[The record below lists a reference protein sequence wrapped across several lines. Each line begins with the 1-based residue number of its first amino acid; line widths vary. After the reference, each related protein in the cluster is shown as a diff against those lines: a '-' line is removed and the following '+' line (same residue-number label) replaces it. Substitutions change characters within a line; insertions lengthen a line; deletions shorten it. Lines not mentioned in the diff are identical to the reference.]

1 MEIFNF
7 LFFPVELFD
16 IIVLRVRI
24 TGEGGGEGIKTCDSG
39 GHGIAS
45 IPGKDTSLLSR
56 RRGS

>member
-24 TGEGGGEGIKTCDSG
+24 TGGGGE
-39 GHGIAS
+39 
-45 IPGKDTSLLSR
+45 SR
-56 RRGS
+56 RVIVVGTE

>member
-24 TGEGGGEGIKTCDSG
+24 TEGGKIKTCDSG